1 MTDMSKGGSRS
12 SSGSRSRWV
21 GPPVAPQNGRGKSP
35 SGRQRHY
42 GAVELPGVGHQVY
55 VNDVVEVLPK
65 HNSGNSEK
73 GRSRVSQVCLSD
85 VRLWTVNWA
94 RQIIC

>member
-1 MTDMSKGGSRS
+1 MTDRSKGGSNS

-21 GPPVAPQNGRGKSP
+21 GPPVAPQNERGKSP

-42 GAVELPGVGHQVY
+42 GAVELPGVGQQVY

-65 HNSGNSEK
+65 HNNSGNSEK
-73 GRSRVSQVCLSD
+73 ERSRLSQVCLMP
-85 VRLWTVNWA
+85 VCG
-94 RQIIC
+94 QY